1 MKKFLNKIL
10 QRKIHPA
17 SATLF
22 VIAILIHNYTKDEG
36 MDAYKDKRYD
46 LAHKV
51 WMVSAEKDDALAQ
64 YNIGMLYNTQSFHL
78 SSKEKAY
85 KWYKKSANLG
95 YAPALLSLGD
105 FYQNGI
111 VVDKNTAKA
120 IELYKKSA
128 KQENPDSFGVLAEL
142 YFQEKDYKN
151 AKKWLIKINRRGDG
165 TASTFYKLGY
175 IYENG
180 FDVKINKNKAIQMY
194 ESAAEKG
201 FFKAQFK
208 LGKFYYKDGK
218 HPASV
223 KGKKWLNKALKN
235 PKIDTETKTHIEN
248 ILKIEEKTTNN

>member
-51 WMVSAEKDDALAQ
+51 WMASAEKDDALAQ

-165 TASTFYKLGY
+165 TAYTFYKLGY

-194 ESAAEKG
+194 ESAAERG
-201 FFKAQFK
+201 LFK
-208 LGKFYYKDGK
+208 
-218 HPASV
+218 HN
-223 KGKKWLNKALKN
+223 LN
-235 PKIDTETKTHIEN
+235 
-248 ILKIEEKTTNN
+248 